1 MILTDPKKLRLVY
14 YPDPI
19 LKKKCAPVEDFGEDL
34 TALAAQ
40 MLEFMHEAKGL
51 GLAAIQVGVLRRL
64 FVCNATG
71 EPGGDLTFVNPAFI
85 ELTGVAEQE
94 EGCLCLPGA
103 GVTMRR
109 ATRVVIEAQTT
120 EGKPF
125 QRTGEGLLAR
135 VWQHEV
141 DHLEGR
147 LISDNMSPADE
158 IANRRALKQLREDF
172 NRARHK

>member
-1 MILTDPKKLRLVY
+1 MLLSDPKKLHIVY

-19 LKKKCAPVEDFGEDL
+19 LKKKSAPVQDFGEDL
-34 TALAAQ
+34 TALAAR
-40 MLEFMHEAKGL
+40 MIEVMHESKGL
-51 GLAAIQVGVLRRL
+51 GLAAVQVGVLRQL

-71 EPGGDLTFVNPAFI
+71 EPDGDLVFVNPSFT
-85 ELTGVAEQE
+85 ELAGVAEQE
-94 EGCLCLPGA
+94 EGCLCLPGV

-109 ATRVVIEAQTT
+109 ATRAVIEAQTV

-125 QRTGEGLLAR
+125 QMTGEGLLAR

-147 LISDNMSPADE
+147 LICDNMSPADE

-172 NRARHK
+172 NRT